1 VILILWLVHSKM
13 RSLAAA
19 SVMRRLERDDS
30 LGRDGPALRHAFA
43 WNSRAWWH
51 SIASSKPRG
60 WGRLR
65 QRQLDT
71 VLAEADRFV
80 QSLNDQYASPS
91 GNKSG

>member
-1 VILILWLVHSKM
+1 VILLLWLAHSKL

-19 SVMRRLERDDS
+19 GILRKLERDES
-30 LGRDGPALRHAFA
+30 LGRDGPALRRAFA
-43 WNSRAWWH
+43 WNSRAWWQ
-51 SIASSKPRG
+51 SIASSNPRG

-71 VLAEADRFV
+71 VLAEADSFV

-91 GNKSG
+91 GDNNS